1 MGLLGKNHERII
13 FHVDVNSAYLS
24 WTAVKQLQYGENDI
38 DIRLIPSVIGGSEE
52 DRHGIILAKSIPAKK
67 YKIQTGESIVDA
79 LSKCPEL
86 KIYPPDYS
94 LYMRC
99 SNAMVELLK
108 EYTPIIQRYSVDEV
122 FMDVSHFK
130 DKYVEKAY
138 EIKTR
143 IKEELGFAVNIG
155 VSTNKLLAK
164 MASDFK
170 EKDSVH
176 TLFKDEI
183 KNKMWPLPVRDL
195 FMVGKATEA
204 KLHKLNI
211 NTIGELAKYKLEFL
225 KPIFKSYAD
234 VIHNYANGIENS
246 EVRANNYI
254 NIKGIGNSTT
264 VKKDV
269 CDREEAL
276 KILLSLTETAAM
288 RLRKNNNMCG
298 VIAVSIKTSGFYRY
312 SHQKTL
318 SNIADST
325 EEIFYEVT
333 TIFDEMWNKE
343 PIRQMGVRFSNL
355 VGNEF
360 YQRTFFD
367 DKDIDKKRT
376 LDKTIDSIRE
386 RFGDKSIIRSVFINS
401 DIDPLSGG
409 NGEEDYIMMS
419 SIL

>member
-1 MGLLGKNHERII
+1 MGENHERII

-130 DKYVEKAY
+130 DKYMEKAY

-195 FMVGKATEA
+195 FMVGKATED

-211 NTIGELAKYKLEFL
+211 NTIGELAKYNLEFL

-401 DIDPLSGG
+401 DFDPLSGG

>member
-1 MGLLGKNHERII
+1 MDSCPERII
-13 FHVDVNSAYLS
+13 FHIDVNSAYLS

-38 DIRLIPSVIGGSEE
+38 DIRTIPSIIGGDGEN
-52 DRHGIILAKSIPAKK
+52 RHGIVLAKSIPAKK
-67 YKIQTGESIVDA
+67 YNIQTGESIA
-79 LSKCPEL
+79 ESLKKCPNL
-86 KIYPPDYS
+86 KIYPPDYN

-108 EYTPIIQRYSVDEV
+108 EYTPVIQRYSVDEV

-130 DKYVEKAY
+130 DKYMEKAY

-195 FMVGKATEA
+195 FMVGKATED

>member
-1 MGLLGKNHERII
+1 MKSYPSRII

-38 DIRLIPSVIGGSEE
+38 DIRLIPSVIGGKEE
-52 DRHGIILAKSIPAKK
+52 ERHGIILAKSIPAKK
-67 YKIQTGESIVDA
+67 YNIKTGESIVEA
-79 LSKCPEL
+79 LAKCPNL

-108 EYTPIIQRYSVDEV
+108 EYTPVIQRYSVDEV

-130 DKYVEKAY
+130 DKYMEKAY
-138 EIKTR
+138 EIKAR

-155 VSTNKLLAK
+155 ISHNKLLAK
-164 MASDFK
+164 MASDFEK
-170 EKDSVH
+170 KDSVH
-176 TLFKDEI
+176 TLFEEEI
-183 KNKMWPLPVRDL
+183 KKKMWPLPIRDL

-211 NTIGELAKYKLEFL
+211 NTIGDLAKYKLEFL
-225 KPIFKSYAD
+225 KPIFKSYAN

-246 EVRANNYI
+246 EVRSSNYV

-264 VKKDV
+264 INRDI
-269 CDREEAL
+269 DNRDEAL
-276 KILLSLTETAAM
+276 KILLSLIETAAM

-298 VIAVSIKTSGFYRY
+298 VIAISIKTNSFYRY

-318 SNIADST
+318 SNITDST
-325 EEIFYEVT
+325 EEIFNEAT

-343 PIRQMGVRFSNL
+343 PIRQLGVRFTEL

-367 DKDIDKKRT
+367 DENIDKKRA
-376 LDKTIDSIRE
+376 LDKVIDNIRE
-386 RFGDKSIIRSVFINS
+386 RFGDEAVVRSVFLNS
-401 DIDPLSGG
+401 NIKPLNGG

>member
-1 MGLLGKNHERII
+1 MDSCPERII
-13 FHVDVNSAYLS
+13 FHIDVNSAYLS

-38 DIRLIPSVIGGSEE
+38 DIRTIPSIIGGDGEN
-52 DRHGIILAKSIPAKK
+52 RHGIVLAKSIPAKK
-67 YKIQTGESIVDA
+67 YNIQTGESIA
-79 LSKCPEL
+79 ESLKKCPNL
-86 KIYPPDYS
+86 KIYPPDYN

-108 EYTPIIQRYSVDEV
+108 EYTPVIQRYSVDEV

-130 DKYVEKAY
+130 DKYMEKAY

-195 FMVGKATEA
+195 FMVGKATED

-211 NTIGELAKYKLEFL
+211 NTIGELAKYNLEFL